1 MTLEE
6 SGLPPALIQRRHRN
20 AAKLVGSV
28 KCDMSSTVD
37 PRVLTWLIPHASTLA
52 NRPFALRSR
61 VRYTGAREC
70 KRASGVTTPVKW

>member
-20 AAKLVGSV
+20 AAKLVGSL

-37 PRVLTWLIPHASTLA
+37 PRVLTWLIPHAFTLA
-52 NRPFALRSR
+52 SRPFALPSR
-61 VRYTGAREC
+61 VRYIGAWER
-70 KRASGVTTPVKW
+70 KRANGVTTPVKW